1 MEGQMNYTEL
11 LNCKTPEEVI
21 KKVTAWSSGKS
32 FEEHKIRS
40 AILDI
45 HASVEQYLK
54 VILFETLFNT
64 MPIYNDEKV
73 NLKNKEKLNKTIE
86 KMNFS
91 VIHKL
96 LKPSL
101 DAYDSPDLDNLQPI
115 NECRNQVAHRDLK
128 DVKYKGKNPFID
140 TECLAQYF
148 IECWSV
154 KKMLSKFL
162 GKMILDPRAK
172 ALDFEKS
179 YYQNIGQLE

>member
-1 MEGQMNYTEL
+1 MNYTEL

-73 NLKNKEKLNKTIE
+73 NLKNKPLR
-86 KMNFS
+86 KMSRLSLRSQQSQVEYNFLTPAS
-91 VIHKL
+91 
-96 LKPSL
+96 
-101 DAYDSPDLDNLQPI
+101 
-115 NECRNQVAHRDLK
+115 
-128 DVKYKGKNPFID
+128 
-140 TECLAQYF
+140 
-148 IECWSV
+148 
-154 KKMLSKFL
+154 
-162 GKMILDPRAK
+162 
-172 ALDFEKS
+172 
-179 YYQNIGQLE
+179 